1 MSFAGL
7 KQRAADAAKAKEDEA
22 FEQSLAAAAQEEADA
37 RALVAAAEGRVDDAV
52 AQGKR
57 ELLVLRMEEVRH
69 CSTPRTRPG
78 PMGFGI
84 DWDPLARE
92 DLRGVALKVYDL
104 LAEKREAL
112 PEGERFDIAL
122 KAYPLGRG
130 CVAGW
135 DLGIFIKW

>member
-7 KQRAADAAKAKEDEA
+7 KQKAADAARAKEDEA
-22 FEQSLAAAAQEEADA
+22 FQRSLADAAQEEADA

-69 CSTPRTRPG
+69 CSTPKTRPG
-78 PMGFGI
+78 PMGFGV
-84 DWDPLARE
+84 DWDPLTRD
-92 DLRGVALKVYDL
+92 DLHGLALKVHDL

-112 PEGERFDIAL
+112 PPDQRFDIAL

-135 DLGIFIKW
+135 DMGIFIKW